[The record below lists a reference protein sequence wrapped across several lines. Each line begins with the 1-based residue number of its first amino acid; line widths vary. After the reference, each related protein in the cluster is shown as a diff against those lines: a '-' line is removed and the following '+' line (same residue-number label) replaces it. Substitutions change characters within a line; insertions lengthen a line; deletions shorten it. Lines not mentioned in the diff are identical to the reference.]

1 MKALKLLLIGG
12 LYALMPLFTYAQ
24 GANVSSP
31 PLTGDQV
38 PLNQPGH
45 IIDLGDSL
53 FVVGGSSTSYLIND
67 ASQSGTLHT
76 QSDLQDQL
84 NLAYLTA
91 RSQGSNG
98 ETTFYL
104 FSQAFKTSFTGK
116 ASTPELVLGGFL
128 EDEAHAIDPEL
139 VSATNKEN
147 ANDSQVSLTSIT
159 VSWAS
164 VSNAEGYLLF
174 RYDNRNPAINAFDT
188 PYQVLEGQQATR
200 YTDDDL
206 TIGSSY
212 TYYVMAYGVTRGN
225 RFLSPA
231 VGVAGNTLNLSF
243 TANALTEAR
252 VQFSFQVDH
261 YTFLQQVNEALYV
274 IIQDKESD
282 RVMHEE
288 LLSLSH
294 IRSEEL
300 LFDHALMLSGNG
312 TQGVFLTPSIES
324 DLSHW
329 TLELWLNPQREAN
342 GKMSLFESG
351 DGLSVEL
358 DASGYLVAEKGQES
372 LTSTVA
378 VSNRWNH
385 LAFSSKDG
393 QLSFYLNGSLIGS
406 GDFTAGPLTPSMSI
420 GKFNG
425 QIGLVRM
432 WSKARSAEQVEA
444 DYMDIFL
451 GQPHQFLDLH
461 GQWRFEDK
469 NSITSSID
477 DISQKQLA
485 IASTNPGTY
494 PLLIDASNFDGGVK
508 TYVAQVWLEHPTTAG
523 SHRIKDY
530 LVQLFEEGTGRRL
543 SVESDTTQFPQP
555 AAPIVTLNQQQAGP
569 FKVKITIDPVTPTG
583 TLTADQYEVRRARL
597 AGNEATNEIVLGT
610 YPIDRS
616 TGSPS
621 SIEVEDAYAYDN
633 PNTLGGG
640 NQYQYTVIPRY
651 DNTLVTKRDTA
662 NALTTGPE
670 EVPDIQ
676 LQASG
681 TDQVLVSWQPGGW
694 QYDHLILERDNEIL
708 SNISGKDYL
717 EDSLVLNG
725 QPYEYKIVALKD
737 GLPAFE
743 QRTNFSIAPNGVF
756 KGYLLTG
763 DDYVLPNATFKVM
776 GAGESIE
783 TLTNANGA
791 FQVSELF
798 YGKQANF
805 KATMEGDTLDHDFEL
820 SYAEPAI
827 HQALVNTS
835 ITPYQAIDS
844 NTDFVTF
851 QQPVVEHNAVTYAW
865 TKIDETREVYINV
878 YQKNEQRQSQLI
890 RVIPPGGENRIRL
903 YDGGTQE
910 VRFVAYYFLLG
921 GDAVVKQEY
930 EATVTNQV
938 HADVT
943 LSAKVTTEQLLSLDW
958 SYPASDTVDHF
969 VVKRMQLSTDNGVDN
984 TSYTVGQLPQQPADS
999 LYQVLDISG
1008 HPNTTYYYVLEMMT
1022 RSGELLSVDTLEYTY
1037 PSPGQVIHTI
1047 NAQNHNRYKI
1057 KLEEDRIHDRSWQ
1070 GISVRV
1076 VDEVTGETLQEALLS
1091 KDLVVNGNEILYY
1104 HPQDAAQPGTSLE
1117 FQPFKQEVY
1126 VNTAKSEAFK
1136 ATRVAK
1142 SSQLPD
1148 QLTPSPTTTNE
1159 LQVPVPYASKDA
1171 RNQVFLSWTYPDYT
1185 DVTFKVEKTRWTE
1198 GWTPGDWDGNNPD
1211 YPVERFTLPGNRRS
1225 LVDTTHA
1232 GTSIA
1237 GDTVIYRIMAEFH
1250 KIDEEGAITETFYS
1264 DWAADHGVAR
1274 RYHQVGGHVFNAK
1287 GTPQPFV
1294 WVGIG
1299 DQWTLSDAAGH
1310 YILNDLEL
1318 SGTSIRIDYVEPGA
1332 TVITHRAN
1340 LSIDPTQQVHTYD
1353 VELSGSNEFWE
1364 LGTAPGSRIV
1374 GLAIE
1379 SDPVTLTNKV
1389 RWMVNGE
1396 RYSGSKVYNNL
1407 QAESIKAD
1415 IKNGQSLLY
1424 VDSLTSNNPASADYV
1439 VETYLRDAID
1449 KDHTTGMLGN
1459 AFNEWAVFDAP
1470 KYAEAFADQKNG
1482 WVELHFSHVK
1492 RNVDGFIILRGEEVI
1507 GEASANANYFR
1518 DVTGVPG
1525 QIYPYTIY
1533 SYIVREGQKIQSLQ
1547 SSATVSAE
1555 YPAPGRVLNFSVE
1568 ETLVHNAQGIIIQDS
1583 HGNDVVDNSLTLS
1596 WQYPDDEVAING
1608 VRIFRD
1614 SKQIAML
1621 DTPDSVF
1628 IDEKGVPETY
1638 TPYAIQSYDYREGE
1652 FHFGKTV
1659 EMAFNYPRL
1668 QQPVDL
1674 TLAGYQGELNPGD
1687 QVFDSLEIS
1696 WKYYASAIDG
1706 FDLTIREIHLDQEVV
1721 SEFIA
1726 WDPDQTEYAFIFSE
1740 GYSEVDYEVILKARS
1755 TREDYTYYSEEARG
1769 EIGYDK
1775 LPAPFFTVNEQVNT
1789 LDGNA
1794 TLNGKKVPLSWG
1806 FENPE
1811 NLDYDGLLLT
1821 VTYQDGAVYT
1831 YNYVTLGQQNTIE
1844 FDSLELSPG
1853 QDRYDILMN
1862 PGITNQSFKAAI
1874 QAYQLKGAEKRLS
1887 EIEQLEFT
1895 VVLDSANK
1903 YPTNVTATQNQPSNV
1918 TLNWD
1923 YMEDEYPTRFI
1934 IYRDGIQIHMVV
1946 GDVFGFT
1953 DMNAN
1958 PGVSHLYEVAAK
1970 YESGDEYKTP
1980 VRGHRLGS
1988 GSITAKVMSEFAVP
2002 IAGVEF
2008 RLSSTHNGLSYFKI
2022 ETSDHQGNVTFDQLA
2037 INAEGIDYTVQPTTN
2052 LEHYQVRRMSASLNH
2067 TLPQNNN
2074 LIFINDH
2081 QRTISGLVK
2090 NKNCSSG
2097 CGHDNVSVAL
2107 FLKQVSQQTTVNLAN
2122 VATDKN
2128 GKFNFSV
2135 PYDLSTYD
2143 SLYIEVGN
2151 TRVDASGQ
2159 SIDSIFFDYLPLYNN
2174 TLVTDAV
2181 GNTRLRVNLLDAV
2194 KEQEHLELV
2203 IEDRNSFPL
2212 NLEVTGPGECEVL
2225 SDYEFLLNI
2234 YDDDDKMKTQVWTV
2248 DQRVDSM
2255 LLPPYNHHIEII
2267 DVNKKDRFSAT
2278 LLDYF
2283 RSRGLY
2289 LDDNITNFKW
2299 SVDSVELGDSLRS
2312 IVNKLRY
2319 NERSTLLIDI
2329 DDPGVPG
2336 KQLGCGEYDLVMTTD
2351 EDASNRFYHALTLTV
2366 KPQQTINGI
2375 TCDVTSGYIVPKFS
2389 GGEWANENI
2398 PGADRLAFDP
2408 TLGPGGSWQSL
2419 KLTAK
2424 APNMHEPYTQLLE
2437 IYFYDDYGSFQGSRL
2452 LEILVLGDQS
2462 VDGKDVFFVPNNPN
2476 DALELLPLYVLRD
2489 PPGDNSS
2496 SFIREKSQFGFG
2508 IESKYSHEL
2517 EGNFSHDD
2525 YLGILGIK
2533 GNYGVA
2539 FNTAHSVDN
2548 SLSLETVNVEFK
2560 ESIST
2565 VKKAIPSENLEGYL
2579 DGPDADIVVGLNMIM
2594 SYGLLE
2600 RLYLDGCD
2608 VKKTKQLKVDPNRI
2622 ESTWVY
2628 TRSQIKNTV
2637 NYYRSLLKV
2646 DADNEPVQG
2655 NDGYQFREGVALDE
2669 ENVANGFSVND
2680 IGKAYQK
2687 FKELELSLD
2696 SRFTPACEMCEY
2708 VQSGNGDVYS
2718 ELQDHCEQLGIM
2730 DENGQCQTLSEL
2742 TRDWSQAQRNQYNE
2756 AYMKYNQ
2763 LLESENDHV
2772 NVDYS
2777 SEGLES
2783 ISFEAVENVTFGAGA
2798 VVSRTFE
2805 REEFTLGSS
2814 EKYKK
2819 YTLSTSIGGKTKY
2832 NQGWVN
2838 GFGLGSY
2845 IFLATPTEKAFE
2857 TESST
2862 KWVVTY
2868 EKKRSDSNSDTELS
2882 EFKTGFTL
2890 NDDDDGDH
2898 FSVDI
2903 FHASPNSI
2911 RSVTPYFSIYGG
2923 RSSCPYEPGT
2933 IPRDLPRIQLTDET
2947 GELWPTKYYDLH
2959 PDQAMAIP
2967 IALSS
2972 GNQFDERRLAQV
2984 TVPLGTNKKGLN
2996 MEIENVKV
3004 NNYRGSVALVQP
3016 ADPGE
3021 GDFPVASDGNY
3032 YTYLVADRGGLP
3044 FFEFDDIELV
3054 VKPNCYGGKGTY
3066 WEDEAIYDTLKL
3078 EFHFQK
3084 PISPA
3089 VLSTDNGT
3097 WLVNTEEG
3105 RNVVPLKLTGYD
3117 VRQQMHSFREIY
3129 LEYKR
3134 RSDQHWTRL
3143 SESERGYS
3151 TLDKDLLWEFYEKNL
3166 NTYQDPTFPVLWD
3179 PEAANAID
3187 GEYLIRATVVHDNG
3201 TTGVSNEVTGVIDT
3215 KPPTLAGPP
3224 EPVDG
3229 LYSLGDNISI
3239 AFDESIDC
3247 DKFLA
3252 ESDLLVDVRI
3262 NGEEVPY
3269 SIICDGSAVSI
3280 LLDETVIAEYDGQ
3293 NMEVQVL
3300 GIYDLNNNPSEESSY
3315 LWDFQLD
3322 YQKQTPSGFE
3332 AVSLS
3337 SPIVNAS
3344 SPSELLYQV
3353 LNYDVYE
3360 KSGSIRDIRLAYR
3373 KENTTGWTE
3382 AYMLTKEHL
3391 LANYQALGDNSLVPS
3406 DTLRL
3411 HVGQFLSNDIAL
3423 EDGVYDVQLVLT
3435 GSSGLQ
3441 NVQSMPSI
3449 TIDRVAPALLGIPA
3463 PADGV
3468 YDPGDEVVLGFDE
3481 TVDCGYVSE
3490 EHFFSEISVPG
3501 SLVTEPFV
3509 PVRYHCAGDQLLV
3522 FYDESQFNEK
3532 LGRTVKVGIKEV
3544 RDLAG
3549 NKTDS
3554 LYHEFT
3560 VAQFGKSTSPASL
3573 LEASTNWVVNV
3584 EKPSVTFTIAE
3595 YDLFE
3600 QHYSL
3605 DSMILQF
3612 SGDKESWDPIETVTR
3627 DQLRIYFENNGGAT
3641 ANNYPVYP
3649 INWIPPVAYQDTVLE
3664 VRAKVFGEGFPKYSD
3679 MAEGRIDRISPVV
3692 QSSSPSDGTIH
3703 MGTMVMLSFS
3713 EDMDTGS
3720 LDTGAVSVGQV
3731 MEGDGSAS
3739 RMASTY
3745 EVDPAM
3751 YTTFLDGNTLE
3762 ILFDDHFTSQYAGE
3776 QLELKVAEL
3785 RDLNGNALAED
3796 VEEFFTVLN
3805 LNADGTEAA
3814 IRALDFEGEQLASG
3828 PIQLDWNN
3836 VSEDIVHY
3844 ELERSSNGQKFTPI
3858 ATVTSQAV
3866 ERYTYEDL
3874 VNFEEAIYYRLK
3886 LYDQQGTHTRSKVV
3900 MITNTGIEIP
3910 QLLEVYPN
3918 PVNDDRILR
3927 FAVINTSPGA
3937 VSKVMIMDLSGVV
3950 LMEEEIETM
3959 DKVYH
3964 QVQLDKSMS
3973 PGVYMLNVEHP
3984 GFNNS
3989 IRFIIE

>member
-351 DGLSVEL
+351 DGLSVGL

-385 LAFSSKDG
+385 LAFSSEDG

-469 NSITSSID
+469 NSITGSID

-930 EATVTNQV
+930 DATVTNQV

-1250 KIDEEGAITETFYS
+1250 KIDEEGAITEKFYS

-1318 SGTSIRIDYVEPGA
+1318 
-1332 TVITHRAN
+1332 
-1340 LSIDPTQQVHTYD
+1340 
-1353 VELSGSNEFWE
+1353 
-1364 LGTAPGSRIV
+1364 
-1374 GLAIE
+1374 
-1379 SDPVTLTNKV
+1379 
-1389 RWMVNGE
+1389 
-1396 RYSGSKVYNNL
+1396 
-1407 QAESIKAD
+1407 
-1415 IKNGQSLLY
+1415 
-1424 VDSLTSNNPASADYV
+1424 
-1439 VETYLRDAID
+1439 
-1449 KDHTTGMLGN
+1449 
-1459 AFNEWAVFDAP
+1459 
-1470 KYAEAFADQKNG
+1470 
-1482 WVELHFSHVK
+1482 
-1492 RNVDGFIILRGEEVI
+1492 
-1507 GEASANANYFR
+1507 
-1518 DVTGVPG
+1518 
-1525 QIYPYTIY
+1525 
-1533 SYIVREGQKIQSLQ
+1533 
-1547 SSATVSAE
+1547 
-1555 YPAPGRVLNFSVE
+1555 
-1568 ETLVHNAQGIIIQDS
+1568 
-1583 HGNDVVDNSLTLS
+1583 
-1596 WQYPDDEVAING
+1596 
-1608 VRIFRD
+1608 
-1614 SKQIAML
+1614 
-1621 DTPDSVF
+1621 
-1628 IDEKGVPETY
+1628 
-1638 TPYAIQSYDYREGE
+1638 
-1652 FHFGKTV
+1652 
-1659 EMAFNYPRL
+1659 
-1668 QQPVDL
+1668 
-1674 TLAGYQGELNPGD
+1674 
-1687 QVFDSLEIS
+1687 
-1696 WKYYASAIDG
+1696 
-1706 FDLTIREIHLDQEVV
+1706 
-1721 SEFIA
+1721 
-1726 WDPDQTEYAFIFSE
+1726 
-1740 GYSEVDYEVILKARS
+1740 
-1755 TREDYTYYSEEARG
+1755 
-1769 EIGYDK
+1769 
-1775 LPAPFFTVNEQVNT
+1775 
-1789 LDGNA
+1789 
-1794 TLNGKKVPLSWG
+1794 
-1806 FENPE
+1806 
-1811 NLDYDGLLLT
+1811 
-1821 VTYQDGAVYT
+1821 
-1831 YNYVTLGQQNTIE
+1831 
-1844 FDSLELSPG
+1844 
-1853 QDRYDILMN
+1853 
-1862 PGITNQSFKAAI
+1862 
-1874 QAYQLKGAEKRLS
+1874 
-1887 EIEQLEFT
+1887 
-1895 VVLDSANK
+1895 
-1903 YPTNVTATQNQPSNV
+1903 
-1918 TLNWD
+1918 
-1923 YMEDEYPTRFI
+1923 
-1934 IYRDGIQIHMVV
+1934 
-1946 GDVFGFT
+1946 
-1953 DMNAN
+1953 
-1958 PGVSHLYEVAAK
+1958 
-1970 YESGDEYKTP
+1970 
-1980 VRGHRLGS
+1980 
-1988 GSITAKVMSEFAVP
+1988 
-2002 IAGVEF
+2002 
-2008 RLSSTHNGLSYFKI
+2008 
-2022 ETSDHQGNVTFDQLA
+2022 
-2037 INAEGIDYTVQPTTN
+2037 
-2052 LEHYQVRRMSASLNH
+2052 
-2067 TLPQNNN
+2067 
-2074 LIFINDH
+2074 
-2081 QRTISGLVK
+2081 
-2090 NKNCSSG
+2090 
-2097 CGHDNVSVAL
+2097 
-2107 FLKQVSQQTTVNLAN
+2107 
-2122 VATDKN
+2122 
-2128 GKFNFSV
+2128 
-2135 PYDLSTYD
+2135 
-2143 SLYIEVGN
+2143 
-2151 TRVDASGQ
+2151 
-2159 SIDSIFFDYLPLYNN
+2159 
-2174 TLVTDAV
+2174 
-2181 GNTRLRVNLLDAV
+2181 
-2194 KEQEHLELV
+2194 
-2203 IEDRNSFPL
+2203 
-2212 NLEVTGPGECEVL
+2212 
-2225 SDYEFLLNI
+2225 
-2234 YDDDDKMKTQVWTV
+2234 
-2248 DQRVDSM
+2248 
-2255 LLPPYNHHIEII
+2255 
-2267 DVNKKDRFSAT
+2267 
-2278 LLDYF
+2278 
-2283 RSRGLY
+2283 
-2289 LDDNITNFKW
+2289 
-2299 SVDSVELGDSLRS
+2299 
-2312 IVNKLRY
+2312 
-2319 NERSTLLIDI
+2319 
-2329 DDPGVPG
+2329 
-2336 KQLGCGEYDLVMTTD
+2336 
-2351 EDASNRFYHALTLTV
+2351 
-2366 KPQQTINGI
+2366 
-2375 TCDVTSGYIVPKFS
+2375 
-2389 GGEWANENI
+2389 
-2398 PGADRLAFDP
+2398 
-2408 TLGPGGSWQSL
+2408 
-2419 KLTAK
+2419 
-2424 APNMHEPYTQLLE
+2424 
-2437 IYFYDDYGSFQGSRL
+2437 
-2452 LEILVLGDQS
+2452 
-2462 VDGKDVFFVPNNPN
+2462 
-2476 DALELLPLYVLRD
+2476 
-2489 PPGDNSS
+2489 
-2496 SFIREKSQFGFG
+2496 
-2508 IESKYSHEL
+2508 
-2517 EGNFSHDD
+2517 
-2525 YLGILGIK
+2525 
-2533 GNYGVA
+2533 
-2539 FNTAHSVDN
+2539 
-2548 SLSLETVNVEFK
+2548 
-2560 ESIST
+2560 
-2565 VKKAIPSENLEGYL
+2565 
-2579 DGPDADIVVGLNMIM
+2579 
-2594 SYGLLE
+2594 
-2600 RLYLDGCD
+2600 
-2608 VKKTKQLKVDPNRI
+2608 
-2622 ESTWVY
+2622 
-2628 TRSQIKNTV
+2628 
-2637 NYYRSLLKV
+2637 
-2646 DADNEPVQG
+2646 
-2655 NDGYQFREGVALDE
+2655 
-2669 ENVANGFSVND
+2669 
-2680 IGKAYQK
+2680 
-2687 FKELELSLD
+2687 
-2696 SRFTPACEMCEY
+2696 
-2708 VQSGNGDVYS
+2708 
-2718 ELQDHCEQLGIM
+2718 
-2730 DENGQCQTLSEL
+2730 
-2742 TRDWSQAQRNQYNE
+2742 
-2756 AYMKYNQ
+2756 
-2763 LLESENDHV
+2763 
-2772 NVDYS
+2772 
-2777 SEGLES
+2777 
-2783 ISFEAVENVTFGAGA
+2783 
-2798 VVSRTFE
+2798 
-2805 REEFTLGSS
+2805 
-2814 EKYKK
+2814 
-2819 YTLSTSIGGKTKY
+2819 
-2832 NQGWVN
+2832 
-2838 GFGLGSY
+2838 
-2845 IFLATPTEKAFE
+2845 
-2857 TESST
+2857 
-2862 KWVVTY
+2862 
-2868 EKKRSDSNSDTELS
+2868 
-2882 EFKTGFTL
+2882 
-2890 NDDDDGDH
+2890 
-2898 FSVDI
+2898 
-2903 FHASPNSI
+2903 
-2911 RSVTPYFSIYGG
+2911 
-2923 RSSCPYEPGT
+2923 
-2933 IPRDLPRIQLTDET
+2933 
-2947 GELWPTKYYDLH
+2947 
-2959 PDQAMAIP
+2959 
-2967 IALSS
+2967 
-2972 GNQFDERRLAQV
+2972 
-2984 TVPLGTNKKGLN
+2984 
-2996 MEIENVKV
+2996 
-3004 NNYRGSVALVQP
+3004 
-3016 ADPGE
+3016 
-3021 GDFPVASDGNY
+3021 
-3032 YTYLVADRGGLP
+3032 
-3044 FFEFDDIELV
+3044 
-3054 VKPNCYGGKGTY
+3054 
-3066 WEDEAIYDTLKL
+3066 
-3078 EFHFQK
+3078 
-3084 PISPA
+3084 
-3089 VLSTDNGT
+3089 
-3097 WLVNTEEG
+3097 
-3105 RNVVPLKLTGYD
+3105 
-3117 VRQQMHSFREIY
+3117 
-3129 LEYKR
+3129 
-3134 RSDQHWTRL
+3134 
-3143 SESERGYS
+3143 
-3151 TLDKDLLWEFYEKNL
+3151 
-3166 NTYQDPTFPVLWD
+3166 
-3179 PEAANAID
+3179 
-3187 GEYLIRATVVHDNG
+3187 
-3201 TTGVSNEVTGVIDT
+3201 
-3215 KPPTLAGPP
+3215 
-3224 EPVDG
+3224 
-3229 LYSLGDNISI
+3229 
-3239 AFDESIDC
+3239 
-3247 DKFLA
+3247 
-3252 ESDLLVDVRI
+3252 
-3262 NGEEVPY
+3262 
-3269 SIICDGSAVSI
+3269 
-3280 LLDETVIAEYDGQ
+3280 
-3293 NMEVQVL
+3293 
-3300 GIYDLNNNPSEESSY
+3300 
-3315 LWDFQLD
+3315 
-3322 YQKQTPSGFE
+3322 
-3332 AVSLS
+3332 
-3337 SPIVNAS
+3337 
-3344 SPSELLYQV
+3344 
-3353 LNYDVYE
+3353 
-3360 KSGSIRDIRLAYR
+3360 
-3373 KENTTGWTE
+3373 
-3382 AYMLTKEHL
+3382 
-3391 LANYQALGDNSLVPS
+3391 
-3406 DTLRL
+3406 
-3411 HVGQFLSNDIAL
+3411 
-3423 EDGVYDVQLVLT
+3423 
-3435 GSSGLQ
+3435 
-3441 NVQSMPSI
+3441 
-3449 TIDRVAPALLGIPA
+3449 
-3463 PADGV
+3463 
-3468 YDPGDEVVLGFDE
+3468 
-3481 TVDCGYVSE
+3481 
-3490 EHFFSEISVPG
+3490 
-3501 SLVTEPFV
+3501 
-3509 PVRYHCAGDQLLV
+3509 
-3522 FYDESQFNEK
+3522 
-3532 LGRTVKVGIKEV
+3532 
-3544 RDLAG
+3544 
-3549 NKTDS
+3549 
-3554 LYHEFT
+3554 
-3560 VAQFGKSTSPASL
+3560 
-3573 LEASTNWVVNV
+3573 
-3584 EKPSVTFTIAE
+3584 
-3595 YDLFE
+3595 
-3600 QHYSL
+3600 
-3605 DSMILQF
+3605 
-3612 SGDKESWDPIETVTR
+3612 
-3627 DQLRIYFENNGGAT
+3627 
-3641 ANNYPVYP
+3641 
-3649 INWIPPVAYQDTVLE
+3649 
-3664 VRAKVFGEGFPKYSD
+3664 
-3679 MAEGRIDRISPVV
+3679 
-3692 QSSSPSDGTIH
+3692 
-3703 MGTMVMLSFS
+3703 
-3713 EDMDTGS
+3713 
-3720 LDTGAVSVGQV
+3720 
-3731 MEGDGSAS
+3731 
-3739 RMASTY
+3739 
-3745 EVDPAM
+3745 
-3751 YTTFLDGNTLE
+3751 
-3762 ILFDDHFTSQYAGE
+3762 
-3776 QLELKVAEL
+3776 
-3785 RDLNGNALAED
+3785 
-3796 VEEFFTVLN
+3796 
-3805 LNADGTEAA
+3805 
-3814 IRALDFEGEQLASG
+3814 
-3828 PIQLDWNN
+3828 
-3836 VSEDIVHY
+3836 
-3844 ELERSSNGQKFTPI
+3844 
-3858 ATVTSQAV
+3858 
-3866 ERYTYEDL
+3866 
-3874 VNFEEAIYYRLK
+3874 
-3886 LYDQQGTHTRSKVV
+3886 
-3900 MITNTGIEIP
+3900 
-3910 QLLEVYPN
+3910 
-3918 PVNDDRILR
+3918 
-3927 FAVINTSPGA
+3927 
-3937 VSKVMIMDLSGVV
+3937 
-3950 LMEEEIETM
+3950 
-3959 DKVYH
+3959 
-3964 QVQLDKSMS
+3964 
-3973 PGVYMLNVEHP
+3973 
-3984 GFNNS
+3984 
-3989 IRFIIE
+3989 